1 MYTWYVRLLDR
12 EQETRE
18 KESPKTADVQTGQ
31 KYQPNKQFTDFN
43 SNNNRITVAHGIR
56 FLFRNSYF
64 MCLLCSHS
72 NIFFTSFYYWW
83 WCCCFHEIGR
93 YWECFYCGIHTHRQT
108 NHHCYCR
115 CFRRRRRRH
124 RRRRCCFMWCLHLL
138 FHLAIFHMIQP
149 LVAVIY
155 DCPI

>member
-1 MYTWYVRLLDR
+1 MCVFGFGYAKCRFQHNVTKFQPIAQTIFRIEYLILSRNENEHCQTRCTRDIESNDTRTAVRQGTRD
-12 EQETRE
+12 ERE

-31 KYQPNKQFTDFN
+31 KYQPNKQFTDYN

-83 WCCCFHEIGR
+83 
-93 YWECFYCGIHTHRQT
+93 
-108 NHHCYCR
+108 
-115 CFRRRRRRH
+115 
-124 RRRRCCFMWCLHLL
+124 
-138 FHLAIFHMIQP
+138 
-149 LVAVIY
+149 
-155 DCPI
+155 